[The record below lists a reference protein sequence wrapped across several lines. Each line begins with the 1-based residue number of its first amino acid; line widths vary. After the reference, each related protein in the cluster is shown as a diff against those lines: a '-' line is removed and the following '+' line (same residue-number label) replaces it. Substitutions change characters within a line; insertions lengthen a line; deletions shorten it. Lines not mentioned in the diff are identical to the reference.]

1 MTIKETV
8 DFLFYLIDTQNRED
22 LKEVWLSKEI
32 DMSLSDFIEKNMNQI
47 KRKTKTQSLEKDK
60 KAIELAENIMSM
72 PINEG
77 GG

>member
-32 DMSLSDFIEKNMNQI
+32 DMSLSDFIEKNMNHI

>member
-8 DFLFYLIDTQNRED
+8 DFLFYLIDTQNREEF
-22 LKEVWLSKEI
+22 KEIWLSKEI

-47 KRKTKTQSLEKDK
+47 KQKTKTQSLEKDK